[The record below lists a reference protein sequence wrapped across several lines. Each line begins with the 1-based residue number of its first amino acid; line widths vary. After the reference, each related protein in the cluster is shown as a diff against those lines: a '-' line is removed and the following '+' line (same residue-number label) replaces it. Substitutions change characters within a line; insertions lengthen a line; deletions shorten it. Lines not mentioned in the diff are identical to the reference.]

1 MSVSVDTV
9 YQRVLAIL
17 NKEQRGYVTPQ
28 EFNLFANQ
36 AQMDLFEQ
44 YFYDINQFGRMH
56 GNDTEFSD
64 MLNILNEKIDIFEVT
79 HPMTYA
85 GGHWN
90 IDTALY
96 PSVYR
101 IGTLIFNDIEVERI
115 NKNEFLYINASPLL
129 KPTDTRPIFVSS
141 TAGYKVYGSLILRT
155 STAKLNGA
163 ITASTTIVIASANS
177 SIAVGDKVT
186 GVGISGVIVVTGIN
200 ADGITITISSPQTLT
215 NGTVL
220 TFTTPA
226 PTQLISAGV
235 TCNYIKR
242 PATVVW
248 GSNTV
253 NGEAQYNSTL
263 SVNFPLH
270 ESEETELVMK
280 ILELA
285 GISTRELQVYQ
296 IAAQEEARNTQQEK
310 S

>member
-36 AQMDLFEQ
+36 TQMDLFEQ
-44 YFYDINQFGRMH
+44 YFYDINQFSRMH

-64 MLNILNEKIDIFEVT
+64 MLNILNEKINIFEVT
-79 HPMTYA
+79 AAMTYGA
-85 GGHWN
+85 GLHWN
-90 IDTALY
+90 PPADL
-96 PSVYR
+96 YR
-101 IGTLIFNDIEVERI
+101 IGTLIHNNIEVERI
-115 NKNEFLYINASPLL
+115 NQNEFLYINGSQIL
-129 KPTDTRPIFVSS
+129 KPNNTRPIFVSS
-141 TAGYKVYGSLILRT
+141 AAGYKVYG
-155 STAKLNGA
+155 TAEL
-163 ITASTTIVIASANS
+163 TT
-177 SIAVGDKVT
+177 
-186 GVGISGVIVVTGIN
+186 
-200 ADGITITISSPQTLT
+200 
-215 NGTVL
+215 
-220 TFTTPA
+220 
-226 PTQLISAGV
+226 GV

-248 GSNTV
+248 GYNTV

>member
-9 YQRVLAIL
+9 YQRVLSIL

-64 MLNILNEKIDIFEVT
+64 MLNLLNEKINIFEVT
-79 HPMTYA
+79 APMTYA
-85 GGHWN
+85 ASYWTPPV
-90 IDTALY
+90 DL
-96 PSVYR
+96 YR
-101 IGTLIFNDIEVERI
+101 IGTLIYNNIEVERLTQ
-115 NKNEFLYINASPLL
+115 KEFLYINQAPLTKPNNVRPVFIASASVSPS
-129 KPTDTRPIFVSS
+129 TVTR
-141 TAGYKVYGSLILRT
+141 YKVYG
-155 STAKLNGA
+155 TAEL
-163 ITASTTIVIASANS
+163 TT
-177 SIAVGDKVT
+177 
-186 GVGISGVIVVTGIN
+186 
-200 ADGITITISSPQTLT
+200 
-215 NGTVL
+215 
-220 TFTTPA
+220 
-226 PTQLISAGV
+226 GV